1 MGICNQLVCFVV
13 VVLKIMCVL
22 FKGEVKMKKNLLI
35 SAMLAALLA
44 ACSSTAVKDKPAAP
58 VEDGSQS
65 SSLSDSGANTN
76 GMGGEG
82 YDMSALKDPNNILS
96 KRSVYFDFDKDEVKA
111 EYRPLVE
118 AHAKFIQANP
128 KAKVMIQGNA
138 DSRGSREYN
147 LALGQRR
154 SVAVKKVM
162 NVVGAQDA
170 QIETVSY
177 GEEKATQTCKDDGCW
192 SRDRRADIVYQG
204 E

>member
-1 MGICNQLVCFVV
+1 M
-13 VVLKIMCVL
+13 
-22 FKGEVKMKKNLLI
+22 MKKSLLA
-35 SAMLAALLA
+35 SAVLAALLA

-58 VEDGSQS
+58 VEDATKASQAAPAVAEDNAATGSASQ
-65 SSLSDSGANTN
+65 DSVGVNP
-76 GMGGEG
+76 
-82 YDMSALKDPNNILS
+82 LKDPNNILS

-118 AHAKFIQANP
+118 AHAKYLQANP
-128 KAKVMIQGNA
+128 NAKLMIQGNA

-154 SVAVKKVM
+154 SVAVKKAM

-192 SRDRRADIVYQG
+192 SHDRRADIVYDG

>member
-1 MGICNQLVCFVV
+1 M
-13 VVLKIMCVL
+13 
-22 FKGEVKMKKNLLI
+22 
-35 SAMLAALLA
+35 A

-58 VEDGSQS
+58 VEDAAKASQAAPAAAEDNAATGSASQ
-65 SSLSDSGANTN
+65 DSVGVNP
-76 GMGGEG
+76 
-82 YDMSALKDPNNILS
+82 LKDPNNILS

-118 AHAKFIQANP
+118 AHAKYLQANP
-128 KAKVMIQGNA
+128 NAKLMIQGNA

-154 SVAVKKVM
+154 SVAVKKSM
-162 NVVGAQDA
+162 NVVGAQDK

-192 SRDRRADIVYQG
+192 SHDRRADIVYEG

>member
-1 MGICNQLVCFVV
+1 M
-13 VVLKIMCVL
+13 
-22 FKGEVKMKKNLLI
+22 MKKSLLV
-35 SAMLAALLA
+35 SAVLAALLA

-58 VEDGSQS
+58 VEDAAKAKASQVAPAAAEDNATTGSASQ
-65 SSLSDSGANTN
+65 DSVGVNP
-76 GMGGEG
+76 
-82 YDMSALKDPNNILS
+82 LKDPNNILS

-118 AHAKFIQANP
+118 AHAKYLQANP
-128 KAKVMIQGNA
+128 NAKLMIQGNA

-154 SVAVKKVM
+154 SVAVKKAM
-162 NVVGAQDA
+162 NVVGAQDK

-177 GEEKATQTCKDDGCW
+177 GEEKASQTCKDDACW
-192 SRDRRADIVYQG
+192 SKDRRADIVYEG

>member
-1 MGICNQLVCFVV
+1 
-13 VVLKIMCVL
+13 
-22 FKGEVKMKKNLLI
+22 MKKSLLA
-35 SAMLAALLA
+35 SAVLAALLA

-58 VEDGSQS
+58 VEDSSKSSAQTAPAPAADDGASTGTASQ
-65 SSLSDSGANTN
+65 DSVGVNP
-76 GMGGEG
+76 
-82 YDMSALKDPNNILS
+82 LKDPNNILS

-111 EYRPLVE
+111 EYRPLVD
-118 AHAKFIQANP
+118 AHAKYLQANP
-128 KAKVMIQGNA
+128 NAKVMIQGNA

-154 SVAVKKVM
+154 SVAVKKAM
-162 NVVGAQDA
+162 NVVGAQDK

-192 SRDRRADIVYQG
+192 SHDRRADIVYEG